1 MDSFITHLTSPLVVW
16 ANTPAT
22 YTSTESINSIPHL
35 LSVTWCNVQVTTTEM
50 HPQQEDKKKTRGG
63 IPSLQSM
70 PASLFCLTD
79 RRHLPYIPPSVCIPV
94 AVVVIIITFGGDAIK
109 YLRETKTQLLH
120 HRLIIMCTYILGAI
134 NAAVICK
141 YQRQLSWPANFHS
154 AIRNQTSYV
163 AVHLHHLQQKRQR
176 VRPLHFSAGHAEGYW
191 GLDCM
196 QHGNWGM
203 QWRNGEWEVHS

>member
-1 MDSFITHLTSPLVVW
+1 
-16 ANTPAT
+16 
-22 YTSTESINSIPHL
+22 
-35 LSVTWCNVQVTTTEM
+35 
-50 HPQQEDKKKTRGG
+50 
-63 IPSLQSM
+63 M

-120 HRLIIMCTYILGAI
+120 HRLIIMCTYIWGAI

-176 VRPLHFSAGHAEGYW
+176 VRPSIALLSWPRRGLLGPGLHAAWELGHSVEKRGMRGTFLSHPRENFSGFDGRL
-191 GLDCM
+191 GF
-196 QHGNWGM
+196 
-203 QWRNGEWEVHS
+203 